1 MGSTS
6 IDWWCVD
13 PSTYGTPNMTLDNT
27 TYHLCYD
34 SDVVS
39 PNGVR
44 NIKVNANGGF
54 LTNGGYNV
62 SSAASQI
69 STNGGGACVRYFDP
83 SIKSII
89 SEVGIQI
96 HIQYFSKLLKFIE
109 PKIEKDQ

>member
-1 MGSTS
+1 
-6 IDWWCVD
+6 
-13 PSTYGTPNMTLDNT
+13 MTLDNT

-34 SDVVS
+34 SDAVS
-39 PNGVR
+39 QNGVS
-44 NIKVNANGGF
+44 NINVNGNGGV

-96 HIQYFSKLLKFIE
+96 LIQYFSKVLKFIKQKME
-109 PKIEKDQ
+109 EIVEWNKAV